1 MFFFSFSKSV
11 LQGTKCRPGHKQI
24 VQILGVSPKSHC
36 LFSPF
41 LLTFPLTAH
50 ACKTYCTCR
59 KKSGLFCS
67 RPQQQGKSI
76 ISPMI
81 WNAVSGSYA
90 DFYLNLIPKHLFLC
104 LFNCN
109 KIVVSRETKQYWS
122 LNFAGYCIFTMPNIH
137 HHNKHCA
144 HNTCSYNSWRTE
156 TNDNKSLIM
165 LS

>member
-1 MFFFSFSKSV
+1 MR
-11 LQGTKCRPGHKQI
+11 GKCLTREKQT

-36 LFSPF
+36 LFSPS

-67 RPQQQGKSI
+67 RPQRQCKSI
-76 ISPMI
+76 ISPTI

-104 LFNCN
+104 IFTCN
-109 KIVVSRETKQYWS
+109 KIIVVSRETKQYWS
-122 LNFAGYCIFTMPNIH
+122 LNFAWYCIFTMPNIH

-144 HNTCSYNSWRTE
+144 HNTCSYNSWRAE
-156 TNDNKSLIM
+156 TDDNKSLII
-165 LS
+165 